1 MERAEAAVSK
11 QWPAVVPSA
20 DIHLPT
26 DILLSFIAF
35 IAGVRGR
42 RQFARPSIAWAG
54 FVLFHQRGGTSRGG
68 NVKEGAMILTK
79 TRKLLTGVAAATVV
93 LAFGFAYAQQG
104 PRGKTSYMP
113 VDITEPFSAI
123 FARLSAQKPDVTREH
138 MAVLNERYDLSDRP
152 AAGVTMDRTKPVQD
166 GVRVKLPAGKTW
178 EALANMSPEQIRE
191 QNAFPKGFYPLPHS
205 KHQEGGFVF
214 PHFLIDEIKRQEGR
228 DLTRFDVEYDIPDH
242 FLPEFPPPMYL
253 NQRTDLGDVS
263 QGKLVTLAN
272 FYELFNGIITPKQLE
287 GLRLLLT
294 VFPQQQFNQTED
306 RRSELVSRGA
316 TCLDCHSN
324 GHTNKA
330 THLAPDAR
338 PQESRHRIVTPT
350 LRGVQ
355 IQRLFGSQ
363 RALKTI
369 EDFTQFEQAGAY
381 FDGDHVIAARKGMNP
396 LDRLTQVNLMA
407 EFQEE
412 LGFPPAR
419 KLDVFGR
426 LDPSKATQAEL
437 RGQEIFFGKGRCDAC
452 HTAPYY
458 TDNLMHDFK
467 TERFFKPEMINGM
480 NEVGDGAVK
489 TFPLRGIKDSPP
501 YLHDGRLLTLDD
513 TVEFFN
519 LVLGTK
525 LTGEEKRDLV
535 AFLRTL

>member
-1 MERAEAAVSK
+1 
-11 QWPAVVPSA
+11 
-20 DIHLPT
+20 
-26 DILLSFIAF
+26 
-35 IAGVRGR
+35 
-42 RQFARPSIAWAG
+42 
-54 FVLFHQRGGTSRGG
+54 
-68 NVKEGAMILTK
+68 MILAK
-79 TRKLLTGVAAATVV
+79 TRKLLAGAAAAAVIIA
-93 LAFGFAYAQQG
+93 LGSAYAQQG
-104 PRGKTSYMP
+104 PRGKTSYIFP
-113 VDITEPFSAI
+113 VDMEPFSTL

-138 MAVLNERYDLSDRP
+138 MAVLNERYDLSNRP
-152 AAGVTMDRTKPVQD
+152 ATGVTMDRTKPVQE

-178 EALANMSPEQIRE
+178 EALANMSPEQIRD
-191 QNAFPKGFYPLPHS
+191 QDVFPKGFYPLPHP

-214 PHFLIDEIKRQEGR
+214 PRFLIDEIKRQEER

-242 FLPEFPPPMYL
+242 FLPEFPPALYL

-263 QGKLVTLAN
+263 QGQLITIN
-272 FYELFNGIITPKQLE
+272 NYFELFNGIIPPKQIE
-287 GLRLLLT
+287 GLRLLVT
-294 VFPQQQFNQTED
+294 PFPQQQYNETED
-306 RRSELVSRGA
+306 RRTEKPSRGA
-316 TCLDCHSN
+316 TCFDCHSN

-338 PQESRHRIVTPT
+338 PQESRHRIVTPP

-363 RALKTI
+363 RALKTV

-381 FDGDHVIAARKGMNP
+381 FDGDHVIGAKKGLNIHS
-396 LDRLTQVNLMA
+396 RINQVDLMA

-412 LGFPPAR
+412 LGFPPAP
-419 KLDVFGR
+419 KLDVFGK
-426 LDPSKATQAEL
+426 LDPSKATAAEL
-437 RGQEIFFGKGRCDAC
+437 RGQEIFFGKGQCGTC

-458 TDNLMHDFK
+458 TDNLMHDLK
-467 TERFFKPEMINGM
+467 TERFFKPVTINNM
-480 NEVGDGAVK
+480 YATSDGAIK
-489 TFPLRGIKDSPP
+489 TFTLRGIKNQPP

>member
-1 MERAEAAVSK
+1 
-11 QWPAVVPSA
+11 
-20 DIHLPT
+20 
-26 DILLSFIAF
+26 
-35 IAGVRGR
+35 
-42 RQFARPSIAWAG
+42 
-54 FVLFHQRGGTSRGG
+54 
-68 NVKEGAMILTK
+68 
-79 TRKLLTGVAAATVV
+79 
-93 LAFGFAYAQQG
+93 
-104 PRGKTSYMP
+104 
-113 VDITEPFSAI
+113 
-123 FARLSAQKPDVTREH
+123 
-138 MAVLNERYDLSDRP
+138 
-152 AAGVTMDRTKPVQD
+152 
-166 GVRVKLPAGKTW
+166 
-178 EALANMSPEQIRE
+178 
-191 QNAFPKGFYPLPHS
+191 
-205 KHQEGGFVF
+205 
-214 PHFLIDEIKRQEGR
+214 
-228 DLTRFDVEYDIPDH
+228 
-242 FLPEFPPPMYL
+242 MYL

-263 QGKLVTLAN
+263 QGKLVTLEN
-272 FYELFNGIITPKQLE
+272 YYELFNGIIPPKQLE

-306 RRSELVSRGA
+306 RRTELVSRGA
-316 TCLDCHSN
+316 ACFDCHSN

-338 PQESRHRIVTPT
+338 PQESRHRIVTTT

-381 FDGDHVIAARKGMNP
+381 FDGDHVIAAKKGMNP
-396 LDRLTQVNLMA
+396 LDRITQVNLMA

-412 LGFPPAR
+412 LGFPPAP
-419 KLDVFGR
+419 KLDVLGI
-426 LDPSKATQAEL
+426 LDPGKATQAEL
-437 RGQEIFFGKGRCDAC
+437 RGQEIFFGKGRCGAC
-452 HTAPYY
+452 HAAPYY
-458 TDNLMHDFK
+458 TDNLMHDLK